1 MTERNYKFAEQ
12 HNLPFIFV
20 SAADGTNVVKTFKEA
35 ITRGLDYKKNPPED
49 YYSTVLNM
57 LQEVE
62 GGLTLRTISLEKMM
76 RARSDR

>member
-20 SAADGTNVVKTFKEA
+20 SAADGTNVVKTFREA

-57 LQEVE
+57 LQEVRRVKS
-62 GGLTLRTISLEKMM
+62 RTISSEKRRM
-76 RARSDR
+76 RSDR